1 MPPDLILFD
10 LDGTFA
16 DTAPDLAH
24 ALNRVLEEYHCPPL
38 PLATI
43 RPVVSLGGTALI
55 NLAFDLDEGDPGF
68 EERRRRFLDIYLE
81 DIAGHTCLFPGMD
94 QVLDYIETDR
104 RRWGIVTNKPAWLT
118 DPLLAALAMTRRAS
132 CVVSG
137 DTLAERKPH
146 PAPLLHACELADS
159 VPTRAIYIGDA
170 RRDVE
175 AGHSAGMPV
184 IVAGY
189 GYIPPGE
196 DPVAWGADG
205 MISSPLELLAWLE

>member
-1 MPPDLILFD
+1 MLPDLILFD

-16 DTAPDLAH
+16 DTAPDLAR
-24 ALNRVLEEYHCPPL
+24 ALNGVLAEYQCPSL

-55 NLAFDLDEGDPGF
+55 NLAFDLNEGDPGF

-81 DIAGHTCLFPGMD
+81 DIAGHTCLFPGID
-94 QVLDYIETDR
+94 EVLARIEKDR

-118 DPLLAALAMTRRAS
+118 NPLMEALAMTGRAS
-132 CVVSG
+132 CIVSG
-137 DTLAERKPH
+137 DTLTERKPH
-146 PAPLLHACELADS
+146 PAPLLHACELAGS
-159 VPTRAIYIGDA
+159 IPARTLYVGDA

-175 AGHSAGMPV
+175 AGHRAGMPV

-196 DPVAWGADG
+196 DPAAWGADG
-205 MISSPLELLAWLE
+205 MIASPLELLPWLE

>member
-24 ALNRVLEEYHCPPL
+24 ALNRVLAEYQLPPL
-38 PLATI
+38 PLDSI

-55 NLAFDLDEGDPGF
+55 NLAFDLNEGDPGF
-68 EERRRRFLDIYLE
+68 EERRERLLDVYLE

-94 QVLDYIETDR
+94 EVLDHIETGR

-118 DPLLAALAMTRRAS
+118 DPLMEALAMTGRAS

-137 DTLAERKPH
+137 DTLTQRKPH
-146 PAPLLHACELADS
+146 PAPLLHACELAGT
-159 VPTRAIYIGDA
+159 VPARALYVGDA

-175 AGHSAGMPV
+175 AGHRAGMPV

-189 GYIPPGE
+189 GYIPTGE
-196 DPVAWGADG
+196 DPVVWGAEG
-205 MISSPLELLAWLE
+205 MIAAPRELLAWLE